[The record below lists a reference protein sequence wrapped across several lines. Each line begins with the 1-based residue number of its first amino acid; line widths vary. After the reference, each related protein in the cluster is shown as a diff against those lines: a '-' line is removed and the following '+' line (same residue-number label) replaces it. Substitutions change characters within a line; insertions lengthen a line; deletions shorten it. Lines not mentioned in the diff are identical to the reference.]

1 MLEHWKGFLNAQI
14 ELEMQTPVSEMKNT
28 LDRLNSTFSIV
39 KWKINKLKDSIETI
53 QNETK

>member
-1 MLEHWKGFLNAQI
+1 MLEHWKGFLKAQI